1 MVASHEVLGE
11 SLLRD
16 EVANMKYIH
25 DVKHFTSLT
34 RLAQAI
40 SLKHYHLC

>member
-11 SLLRD
+11 SLLHD
-16 EVANMKYIH
+16 DVANRKYIH
-25 DVKHFTSLT
+25 DVKHFTLLA

-40 SLKHYHLC
+40 SLKHCHLG